1 MYTVYTERKVK
12 KSGKIR
18 DNDFKFSIKDVPFS
32 RKFSLLLINEGIA
45 PCETGAERKQL
56 LFSRLLRS
64 YNAVP
69 KPVKPCLF
77 SMRPMYN
84 NDRSIPYVCVAI
96 PSMLEIDTEYGYA
109 QVCFEN
115 KDVIR
120 IRGKGI
126 GLRFYSKFEQG
137 ESLIPRLDGTYQF
150 TFEMAGEYLFVPIK
164 GRLDVDCDWK
174 WKQGGWKDAT
184 IDIIPDENGEF
195 ELAIHYALVDA
206 ERFDTYRTFEE
217 CVEDAQRDYDEWYAL
232 YPPVP
237 RKYADLKKLAAYS
250 IWICYVAPSG
260 ILKDNIM
267 LFDKTNSAFSWHQAY
282 HAMAI
287 QNNVDLSV
295 QLMKCMFDYQDEYG
309 EIPDLVDDQYINIL
323 ATKPPFHGFALLYM
337 MERYGD
343 KMTAEHCKILYEP
356 MVKWYNWWMTLRDTD
371 NDGVP
376 QYNHGCESGMDFTQM
391 LKKGVPAEC
400 PDLIAYLVLLAEAI
414 GKMAKKMGMEEEAT
428 EWQKRSEK
436 LLDVLINEFW
446 DGEKF
451 IARLSSSHEII
462 EFSEVEALM
471 PMMLGSRLPQDIIDK
486 IAKTLADPEK
496 YYTHAGFRSA
506 PKRYVDGKFV
516 PSYLLGFTQIKMI
529 PGLYEAG
536 KKELARDVLQGF
548 LDMNLGKMPRFGYTE
563 PDPSGKPAEESEF
576 AATFG
581 KCSSL
586 ASAIFIVL
594 ASYLEEI
601 SKK

>member
-1 MYTVYTERKVK
+1 
-12 KSGKIR
+12 
-18 DNDFKFSIKDVPFS
+18 
-32 RKFSLLLINEGIA
+32 
-45 PCETGAERKQL
+45 
-56 LFSRLLRS
+56 
-64 YNAVP
+64 
-69 KPVKPCLF
+69 
-77 SMRPMYN
+77 
-84 NDRSIPYVCVAI
+84 
-96 PSMLEIDTEYGYA
+96 
-109 QVCFEN
+109 
-115 KDVIR
+115 
-120 IRGKGI
+120 
-126 GLRFYSKFEQG
+126 
-137 ESLIPRLDGTYQF
+137 
-150 TFEMAGEYLFVPIK
+150 
-164 GRLDVDCDWK
+164 
-174 WKQGGWKDAT
+174 
-184 IDIIPDENGEF
+184 
-195 ELAIHYALVDA
+195 
-206 ERFDTYRTFEE
+206 
-217 CVEDAQRDYDEWYAL
+217 
-232 YPPVP
+232 
-237 RKYADLKKLAAYS
+237 
-250 IWICYVAPSG
+250 
-260 ILKDNIM
+260 
-267 LFDKTNSAFSWHQAY
+267 
-282 HAMAI
+282 
-287 QNNVDLSV
+287 
-295 QLMKCMFDYQDEYG
+295 
-309 EIPDLVDDQYINIL
+309 
-323 ATKPPFHGFALLYM
+323 
-337 MERYGD
+337 
-343 KMTAEHCKILYEP
+343 
-356 MVKWYNWWMTLRDTD
+356 
-371 NDGVP
+371 
-376 QYNHGCESGMDFTQM
+376 
-391 LKKGVPAEC
+391 
-400 PDLIAYLVLLAEAI
+400 
-414 GKMAKKMGMEEEAT
+414 MGMEEEAT

-548 LDMNLGKMPRFGYTE
+548 LDMNLEKMPRFGYTE